1 LLIHK
6 AFSMGHPKKPRMTHK
21 FPGLRLMGH
30 LGHQS
35 AMTQMTHDRQTAG
48 AQLRKPSTLRRVTM

>member
-1 LLIHK
+1 
-6 AFSMGHPKKPRMTHK
+6 MGHPKKPRMTHK